1 MVTRVENKVGVFHP
15 GTQHSWQ
22 TARALQTI
30 GQLGWY
36 ATSIFY
42 NPQRWPYRLANYLP
56 HRLRIKAI
64 AEFKRFYHPDLLP
77 ELVHTAGVHEWI
89 ERVFARAGFRQV
101 SKRVNVWGN
110 HAFSKS
116 VLRLM
121 ESKPVRAVWGYDTS
135 SADVFKKAKDWGV
148 QTILDKTIGDSR
160 VYNSI
165 MQEVYKQY
173 QEFFENKNFRIPQEV
188 IDIQDIEY
196 TFADHIYV
204 GSDFCGDTISD
215 PIARPD
221 VKKKIELLHYCFDD
235 VFFKPVP
242 STPRPAGKPVRF
254 LFLGEAGPRK
264 GIHLL
269 LRAFARIPVSAA
281 TLTIVGQLQIRRE
294 AFARYA
300 AGVTVHSTVTRSE
313 VAPFIRNC
321 DCLVF
326 PSYFEGAPIT
336 IYEAL
341 ACGRGVIQ
349 SKNMGLD
356 AIPLAGLALEKLDEL
371 TLYEALMHV
380 IDRPDILNDW
390 QANAPKLA
398 EQFTFMRYCEA
409 VSRSLSTVL

>member
-1 MVTRVENKVGVFHP
+1 
-15 GTQHSWQ
+15 
-22 TARALQTI
+22 
-30 GQLGWY
+30 
-36 ATSIFY
+36 
-42 NPQRWPYRLANYLP
+42 
-56 HRLRIKAI
+56 
-64 AEFKRFYHPDLLP
+64 
-77 ELVHTAGVHEWI
+77 
-89 ERVFARAGFRQV
+89 
-101 SKRVNVWGN
+101 
-110 HAFSKS
+110 
-116 VLRLM
+116 
-121 ESKPVRAVWGYDTS
+121 
-135 SADVFKKAKDWGV
+135 
-148 QTILDKTIGDSR
+148 
-160 VYNSI
+160 

-173 QEFFENKNFRIPQEV
+173 KEFFENKNFRIPQKV

-204 GSDFCGDTISD
+204 GSHFCEETISD

-221 VKKKIELLHYCFDD
+221 VKKKIKLLPYCFDD
-235 VFFKPVP
+235 IFFKPV
-242 STPRPAGKPVRF
+242 TPAARPAGTPVRF

-281 TLTIVGQLQIRRE
+281 TLTIVGQLQIRRD

-300 AGVTVHSTVTRSE
+300 ARVIVHSTVTRSE
-313 VAPFIRNC
+313 VARFIRNC

-326 PSYFEGAPIT
+326 PSYFEGSPIT

-356 AIPLAGLALEKLDEL
+356 AIPCAGLALEKLDEQ

-380 IDRPDILNDW
+380 VDRPDILNVW

-398 EQFTFMRYCEA
+398 EQFTFGRYCES
-409 VSRSLSTVL
+409 VSRSLSAVL